1 MIKKWTKFNEDLFD
15 KKPSDDA
22 SKPMGVRTTVP
33 RPEQPVNKLSDEE
46 VENLK
51 KDFEKSNIERNK
63 RIDPYFI
70 QEVTDRILG
79 PDSEAYIT
87 ELTEL
92 NKKYRSR
99 TGKTGPDVFKD

>member
-1 MIKKWTKFNEDLFD
+1 MIKKWTKFNEDLFG
-15 KKPSDDA
+15 KKTNNDI
-22 SKPMGVRTTVP
+22 KPMGVRTTVP
-33 RPEQPVNKLSDEE
+33 RPEQPVNKINDEDLDR
-46 VENLK
+46 LK
-51 KDFEKSNIERNK
+51 KDFEKSDIERNK
-63 RIDPYFI
+63 RVDPYFI